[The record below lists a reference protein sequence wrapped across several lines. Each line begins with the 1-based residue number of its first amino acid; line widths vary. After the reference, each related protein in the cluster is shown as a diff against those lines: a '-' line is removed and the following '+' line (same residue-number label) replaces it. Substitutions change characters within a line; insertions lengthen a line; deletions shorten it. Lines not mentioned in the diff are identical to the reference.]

1 MPMQGVPVEVIGVTR
16 RFGSVLA
23 VDQATFD
30 IRPGEVLGLLGPNGA
45 GKTTTMRMLTGY
57 LRPTAG
63 QVHIDGIDLA
73 GDEVARKRLLGYMP
87 ESSALYPEMTVEGY
101 LRFWAR
107 LRRLPRRARPSAID
121 RAIDRAALGK
131 VARKRIGALSHGFRQ
146 RVSLAQAL
154 LHEPAVLVLDEPT
167 AGLDPRQVVETRQL
181 IAALGRSQTLL
192 LSSHLLAEVQQL
204 CERVVVLDQGRVVA
218 VDSVAALTAPTDRAR
233 YELKV
238 SGDPAD
244 AAKVLRAVD
253 GVASVEAR
261 GGVLVVE
268 GTGTELG
275 QRLSG
280 AVVGAG
286 IGLLELRDLG
296 SSTLEDAYLRLVG
309 GQR

>member
-1 MPMQGVPVEVIGVTR
+1 VTTKGVPVELVGVTR

-23 VDQATFD
+23 VDGATFD

-57 LRPTAG
+57 LRPSAG
-63 QVHIDGIDLA
+63 QVRIDGIDLA
-73 GDEVARKRLLGYMP
+73 GDEVSRKQLLGYMP

-101 LRFWAR
+101 LRFWAK
-107 LRRLPRRARPSAID
+107 LRRLPRRSRAAAVD
-121 RAIDRAALGK
+121 RAVERAALTK
-131 VARKRIGALSHGFRQ
+131 VARTRIGGLSHGFRQ

-154 LHEPAVLVLDEPT
+154 LHDPAVLVLDEPT
-167 AGLDPRQVVETRQL
+167 AGLDPRQVVETRKL
-181 IAALGRSQTLL
+181 IARLAESQTLL

-218 VDSVAALTAPTDRAR
+218 VDSVAALTAPSGQAR

-238 SGDPAD
+238 AGDPA
-244 AAKVLRAVD
+244 AAARVLRDVD
-253 GVASVEAR
+253 GVASVEVRA
-261 GGVLVVE
+261 GVLVVE
-268 GTGTELG
+268 GSSGELG

-296 SSTLEDAYLRLVG
+296 STTLEDAYLRLV
-309 GQR
+309 RER